1 MAWNEPGNGQRDP
14 WNKNNRP
21 SGNKPGLDA
30 TLKNLRKHLGKFGN
44 GPGGILTIIAAL
56 LLAWLLLSSYTVIG
70 ANQSG
75 VVLRFGHYSRTLA
88 PGFHLKLPQPIES
101 VSKVAT
107 TNVRSVSDQVR
118 MLTSDE
124 NIVSVN
130 FNVQYQVSDARKFLF
145 STRDPE
151 DTLREAAEAAVRA
164 VVGSHSMDDILTGS
178 DASTGAAAAAAATAG
193 VAASAAT
200 GVAAVAATTVVKP
213 AVPAAASPSG
223 DTLQQQTRDILQ
235 HTLNGYDIGLQV
247 TDVSFQNVA
256 PPQEVKDAFDDVNA
270 AREDKQGTEN
280 KARAYASKVIPQ
292 ARGDAARILAEAA
305 GYKASRIARAQGD
318 TEQFDLI
325 LAQYKAAPEVTR
337 RRLWLE
343 TMEKVLANDPKVIDG
358 SGGRNIINLPFG
370 KARALPNS
378 GPDAATTGAVVAP
391 SSASSDD
398 AGKEKQP

>member
-21 SGNKPGLDA
+21 ASGKSGLDDA
-30 TLKNLRKHLGKFGN
+30 VKNLRKHLGKFG
-44 GPGGILTIIAAL
+44 GGRGGIFTIIAAL
-56 LLAWLLLSSYTVIG
+56 LVAWLLLSSYTVVG

-75 VVLRFGHYSRTLA
+75 VVLRFGRYARTLA
-88 PGFHLKLPQPIES
+88 PGFHFKLPQPLES

-107 TNVRSVSDQVR
+107 SSIRSISDKAR

-145 STRDPE
+145 SASDPE
-151 DTLREAAEAAVRA
+151 QTLREAAEAAVRA
-164 VVGSHSMDDILTGS
+164 VVGAHSMDDILTGS
-178 DASTGAAAAAAATAG
+178 DTEASAVNAAPPGSASPGAAANSAVAAAAATA
-193 VAASAAT
+193 AHA
-200 GVAAVAATTVVKP
+200 
-213 AVPAAASPSG
+213 AVPADAVGQSRDS
-223 DTLQQQTRDILQ
+223 LQQQTRQILQ
-235 HTLNGYDIGLQV
+235 HTLDSYDIGLRV

-280 KARAYASKVIPQ
+280 KARAYASKVIPE

-305 GYKASRIARAQGD
+305 GYKAARIARAQGD
-318 TEQFDLI
+318 VQQFDLM
-325 LAQYKAAPEVTR
+325 LKQYKAAPQVTR

-343 TMEKVLANDPKVIDG
+343 TMEQVLASDRKVIDDA
-358 SGGRNIINLPFG
+358 SGRNIINLPPAQG
-370 KARALPNS
+370 SAPTTATA
-378 GPDAATTGAVVAP
+378 GMAAAATT
-391 SSASSDD
+391 ASSSGSD
-398 AGKEKQP
+398 AADKEKQP